1 MSEPVT
7 GNKQEPIYHGI
18 IPPKLLPPG
27 QVPCYYVLCRC
38 DPDTWQKVMLWL
50 DDRRE
55 AWRGTCGHC
64 GREHWADD
72 AGGA

>member
-1 MSEPVT
+1 MSDDKQPPVYY
-7 GNKQEPIYHGI
+7 GV
-18 IPPKLLPPG
+18 LPSGP
-27 QVPCYYVLCRC
+27 PCYVILCAC
-38 DPDTWQKVMLWL
+38 VPEWTQNVILML
-50 DDRRE
+50 DERRE

>member
-7 GNKQEPIYHGI
+7 GNKQEPVYHGI

-27 QVPCYYVLCRC
+27 QVPCYYVSCRC
-38 DPDTWQKVMLWL
+38 DPEVWIRVTLLL
-50 DDRRE
+50 DARRE